1 MIFQNCLA
9 PCRIAAMI
17 FDDKYPA
24 NIREKR
30 RPVRSY
36 ARVRLRRVAG
46 MEEDG
51 GDVLRSFDEPY
62 P

>member
-1 MIFQNCLA
+1 MIFN
-9 PCRIAAMI
+9 
-17 FDDKYPA
+17 DKYPA

-30 RPVRSY
+30 RPVRFY

-46 MEEDG
+46 MEDDG
-51 GDVLRSFDEPY
+51 VLLRSFDEPY